1 MVSKKLRSNIVP
13 MVGIAV
19 LLLLIILLVMPKFI
33 GSYWMHVMMLIF
45 FHGILAVS
53 LRQMLILGQV
63 SFAHPA
69 FMAIGAYTSTLL
81 VMKLGLPF
89 WFTIFVAGFTS
100 GIFAFLLGLP
110 VLRLTG
116 PYFFLATFAFLEV
129 VRMIFTRFYEPFG
142 GPMGIYNIP
151 PPNPIGPI
159 DFSSISHFYYL
170 ILVLF
175 VITLLVFYSLERSRF
190 GQSWHAIGESHILAE
205 SIGLNVMGYRV
216 LAFVIACFF
225 AGVAGA
231 CFAHYMT
238 HLSPME
244 FGLHLSV
251 NCIVWVV
258 VGGMGS
264 VFGPA
269 IGAGILTFIPQFFK
283 FTAEY
288 ETGLSAVIFMIIIL
302 FLREGLVSLPQVISM
317 RIRKVR
323 GIVTSDGKVG

>member
-1 MVSKKLRSNIVP
+1 MGALVT
-13 MVGIAV
+13 IAV
-19 LLLLIILLVMPKFI
+19 LLIGLLLIPTLVSP
-33 GSYWMHVMMLIF
+33 YWIHVLMLMF
-45 FHGILAVS
+45 LYGILAVS

-69 FMAIGAYTSTLL
+69 FMAIGAYTSTML
-81 VMKLGLPF
+81 VMNLGLPF
-89 WFTIFVAGFTS
+89 WFTIFLAGFAS
-100 GIFAFLLGLP
+100 GIVALLLGLP

-129 VRMIFTRFYEPFG
+129 VRMILTHFYVPFG

-159 DFSSISHFYYL
+159 NFSSISHFYYL
-170 ILVLF
+170 ILIIF

-190 GQSWHAIGESHILAE
+190 GQAWHAIGQSHDLAE
-205 SIGLNVMGYRV
+205 SLGINVMGYRV

-225 AGVAGA
+225 AGIAGA
-231 CFAHYMT
+231 CYAHYMT
-238 HLSPME
+238 HMSPME
-244 FGLHLSV
+244 FGLTLSV
-251 NCIVWVV
+251 DCIVWAV

-269 IGAGILTFIPQFFK
+269 VGAGILTFIPQLFK

-288 ETGLSAVIFMIIIL
+288 EAGLSSVIFIIIIL
-302 FLREGLVSLPQVISM
+302 FLRGGLVSLPRVISM
-317 RIRKVR
+317 RIRKAR
-323 GIVTSDGKVG
+323 GIVPSGGKVG

>member
-1 MVSKKLRSNIVP
+1 M
-13 MVGIAV
+13 
-19 LLLLIILLVMPKFI
+19 
-33 GSYWMHVMMLIF
+33 
-45 FHGILAVS
+45 AVS

-69 FMAIGAYTSTLL
+69 FMAIGAYTSTML
-81 VMKLGLPF
+81 VMNLGLPF
-89 WFTIFVAGFTS
+89 WFTIFLAGLAS
-100 GIFAFLLGLP
+100 GVFAYLLGLP

-129 VRMIFTRFYEPFG
+129 VRMILTHFYVPFG
-142 GPMGIYNIP
+142 GPMGIYDIP

-170 ILVLF
+170 ILILF
-175 VITLLVFYSLERSRF
+175 IITLLILYSLERSRF
-190 GQSWHAIGESHILAE
+190 GQSWHAIGQSHILAE
-205 SIGLNVMGYRV
+205 SVGVNVMGYRV

-231 CFAHYMT
+231 CYAHYMT
-238 HLSPME
+238 HMSPME
-244 FGLHLSV
+244 FGLTLSV
-251 NCIVWVV
+251 DCIVWAV

-269 IGAGILTFIPQFFK
+269 VGAAILTLIPQLFK

-288 ETGLSAVIFMIIIL
+288 EAGLSAVIFIIIIL
-302 FLREGLVSLPQVISM
+302 FLPGGLVSLPQVVSR
-317 RIRKVR
+317 RIRKSR
-323 GIVTSDGKVG
+323 GIIVTSGEKVG

>member
-1 MVSKKLRSNIVP
+1 VVSIKLRSNMGALVT
-13 MVGIAV
+13 IAV
-19 LLLLIILLVMPKFI
+19 LLIGLLVMPALVS
-33 GSYWMHVMMLIF
+33 SYWIHVLVLMFLY
-45 FHGILAVS
+45 GILAVS

-69 FMAIGAYTSTLL
+69 FMAIGAYTSTML
-81 VMKLGLPF
+81 VMNLGLSF
-89 WFTIFVAGFTS
+89 WFTIFLAGFAS
-100 GIFAFLLGLP
+100 GIVAFLLGLP
-110 VLRLTG
+110 VLKLTG

-129 VRMIFTRFYEPFG
+129 VRMILTHYYVPFG

-170 ILVLF
+170 ILIVF

-190 GQSWHAIGESHILAE
+190 GQSWHAIGQSHVLAE
-205 SIGLNVMGYRV
+205 SLGVNVMGYRV

-231 CFAHYMT
+231 CYAHYMT
-238 HLSPME
+238 HMSPME
-244 FGLHLSV
+244 FGLTLSV
-251 NCIVWVV
+251 DCIVWAV

-269 IGAGILTFIPQFFK
+269 VGAGILTFIPQVFK
-283 FTAEY
+283 STAEY
-288 ETGLSAVIFMIIIL
+288 EAGLSAVIFIIIIL
-302 FLREGLVSLPQVISM
+302 FLPGGLISLPQVISR
-317 RIRKVR
+317 RIKKRED
-323 GIVTSDGKVG
+323 IVTSGGKVG

>member
-1 MVSKKLRSNIVP
+1 VVSIKLRSNIGPLVA
-13 MVGIAV
+13 IAV
-19 LLLLIILLVMPKFI
+19 LLIVLLVMPALV
-33 GSYWMHVMMLIF
+33 SPYWIHVLMLMF
-45 FHGILAVS
+45 LYGILAVS

-69 FMAIGAYTSTLL
+69 FMAIGAYTSTML
-81 VMKLGLPF
+81 VMNLGLPF
-89 WFTIFVAGFTS
+89 WFTIFLAGFAS
-100 GIFAFLLGLP
+100 GIVAFLLGLP

-129 VRMIFTRFYEPFG
+129 VRMILTHFYVPFG

-159 DFSSISHFYYL
+159 NFSSISHFYYL
-170 ILVLF
+170 ILIVF
-175 VITLLVFYSLERSRF
+175 VITLLFFYSLERSRF
-190 GQSWHAIGESHILAE
+190 GQSWHAIGQSHVLAE
-205 SIGLNVMGYRV
+205 SLGVNVMGYRV

-231 CFAHYMT
+231 CYAHYMT
-238 HLSPME
+238 HMSPME
-244 FGLHLSV
+244 FGLTLSV
-251 NCIVWVV
+251 DCIVWAV

-269 IGAGILTFIPQFFK
+269 VGAGILTFIPQLFK

-288 ETGLSAVIFMIIIL
+288 EAGLSAVIFIIIIL
-302 FLREGLVSLPQVISM
+302 FLRGGLVSLPQVISR
-317 RIRKVR
+317 RIKKRED
-323 GIVTSDGKVG
+323 IVTSGGKVG

>member
-1 MVSKKLRSNIVP
+1 MGSYVI
-13 MVGIAV
+13 ITV
-19 LLLLIILLVMPKFI
+19 LLIVLLVMPTLV
-33 GSYWMHVMMLIF
+33 SPYWIHVLMLMF
-45 FHGILAVS
+45 LYGILAVS

-69 FMAIGAYTSTLL
+69 FMAIGAYTSTML
-81 VMKLGLPF
+81 VMNLGLPF
-89 WFTIFVAGFTS
+89 WFTIFLAGFAS
-100 GIFAFLLGLP
+100 GMVALLLGLP

-129 VRMIFTRFYEPFG
+129 VRMILTHFYVPFG

-159 DFSSISHFYYL
+159 NFSSISHFYYL
-170 ILVLF
+170 ILIVF

-190 GQSWHAIGESHILAE
+190 GQSWHAIGQSHDLAE
-205 SIGLNVMGYRV
+205 SLGINVMGYRV

-225 AGVAGA
+225 AGITGA
-231 CFAHYMT
+231 CYAHYMT
-238 HLSPME
+238 HMSPME
-244 FGLHLSV
+244 FGLTLSV
-251 NCIVWVV
+251 DCIVWAV

-269 IGAGILTFIPQFFK
+269 VGAGILTFIPQLFK

-288 ETGLSAVIFMIIIL
+288 EAGLSAVIFIIIIL
-302 FLREGLVSLPQVISM
+302 FLRGGLVSLPRVISM
-317 RIRKVR
+317 RIRKAR
-323 GIVTSDGKVG
+323 GIVPPGGKVG

>member
-1 MVSKKLRSNIVP
+1 VVSTKLRSNIGPLVT
-13 MVGIAV
+13 IAV
-19 LLLLIILLVMPKFI
+19 LLIVLLVMPTLVS
-33 GSYWMHVMMLIF
+33 SYWIHVLMLMF
-45 FHGILAVS
+45 LYGILAVS

-69 FMAIGAYTSTLL
+69 FMAIGAYTSTML
-81 VMKLGLPF
+81 VMNLGLPF
-89 WFTIFVAGFTS
+89 WFTIFVAGFAS
-100 GIFAFLLGLP
+100 GIVAFLLGLP

-129 VRMIFTRFYEPFG
+129 VRMILTHYYVPFG

-159 DFSSISHFYYL
+159 DFSSIAHFYYL
-170 ILVLF
+170 ILIVF

-190 GQSWHAIGESHILAE
+190 GQSWHAIGQSHVLAE
-205 SIGLNVMGYRV
+205 SVGVNVMGYRV

-225 AGVAGA
+225 AGIVGA
-231 CFAHYMT
+231 CYAHYMT
-238 HLSPME
+238 HMSPME
-244 FGLHLSV
+244 FGLTLAV
-251 NCIVWVV
+251 DCIVWAV

-269 IGAGILTFIPQFFK
+269 VGAGILTFIPQLFK

-288 ETGLSAVIFMIIIL
+288 EAGLSAVIFIIIIL
-302 FLREGLVSLPQVISM
+302 FLRGGLVSLPQVISR
-317 RIRKVR
+317 RIRKAR
-323 GIVTSDGKVG
+323 GIVTSGGKVG

>member
-1 MVSKKLRSNIVP
+1 MGALVT
-13 MVGIAV
+13 IAV
-19 LLLLIILLVMPKFI
+19 LLIGLLVMPALVS
-33 GSYWMHVMMLIF
+33 SYWIHVLVLMFLY
-45 FHGILAVS
+45 GILAVS

-69 FMAIGAYTSTLL
+69 FMAIGAYTSTML
-81 VMKLGLPF
+81 VMNLGLSF
-89 WFTIFVAGFTS
+89 WFTIFLAGFAS
-100 GIFAFLLGLP
+100 GIVAFLLGLP
-110 VLRLTG
+110 VLKLTG

-129 VRMIFTRFYEPFG
+129 VRMILTHYYVPFG

-170 ILVLF
+170 ILIVF

-190 GQSWHAIGESHILAE
+190 GQSWHAIGQSHVLAE
-205 SIGLNVMGYRV
+205 SLGVNVMGYRV

-231 CFAHYMT
+231 CYAHYMT
-238 HLSPME
+238 HMSPME
-244 FGLHLSV
+244 FGLTLSV
-251 NCIVWVV
+251 DCIVWAV

-269 IGAGILTFIPQFFK
+269 VGAGILTFIPQVFK
-283 FTAEY
+283 STAEY
-288 ETGLSAVIFMIIIL
+288 EAGLSAVIFIIIIL
-302 FLREGLVSLPQVISM
+302 FLPGGLISLPKVISR
-317 RIRKVR
+317 RIKKRED
-323 GIVTSDGKVG
+323 IVTSGGKVG

>member
-1 MVSKKLRSNIVP
+1 MGTLVT
-13 MVGIAV
+13 IAV
-19 LLLLIILLVMPKFI
+19 LLIGLLLMPTLVSP
-33 GSYWMHVMMLIF
+33 YWIHVLMLMF
-45 FHGILAVS
+45 LYGILAVS

-69 FMAIGAYTSTLL
+69 FMAIGAYTSTML
-81 VMKLGLPF
+81 VMNLGLTF
-89 WFTIFVAGFTS
+89 WFTIFLAGFAS
-100 GIFAFLLGLP
+100 GIVALLLGLP

-129 VRMIFTRFYEPFG
+129 VRMILTHFYVPFG

-159 DFSSISHFYYL
+159 NFSSISNFYYL
-170 ILVLF
+170 ILIVF
-175 VITLLVFYSLERSRF
+175 VITLLVFYSLGRSRF
-190 GQSWHAIGESHILAE
+190 GQSWHAIGQSHDLAE
-205 SIGLNVMGYRV
+205 SLGINVMGYRV

-231 CFAHYMT
+231 CYAHYMT
-238 HLSPME
+238 HMSPME
-244 FGLHLSV
+244 FGLTLSV
-251 NCIVWVV
+251 DCIVWAV

-269 IGAGILTFIPQFFK
+269 VGAGILTFIPQLFK

-288 ETGLSAVIFMIIIL
+288 EAGLSAVIFIIIIL
-302 FLREGLVSLPQVISM
+302 FLRGGLVSLPRVIYM
-317 RIRKVR
+317 RIRKAR
-323 GIVTSDGKVG
+323 GIVPPGGKVG

>member
-1 MVSKKLRSNIVP
+1 MVSIKLRSNMGALVT
-13 MVGIAV
+13 IAV
-19 LLLLIILLVMPKFI
+19 LLIGLLVMPALVS
-33 GSYWMHVMMLIF
+33 SYWIHVLVLMFLY
-45 FHGILAVS
+45 GILAVS

-69 FMAIGAYTSTLL
+69 FMAIGAYTSTML
-81 VMKLGLPF
+81 VMNLGLSF
-89 WFTIFVAGFTS
+89 WFTIFLAGFAS
-100 GIFAFLLGLP
+100 GIVAFLLGLP
-110 VLRLTG
+110 VLKLTG

-129 VRMIFTRFYEPFG
+129 VRMILTHYYVPFG

-170 ILVLF
+170 ILIVF

-190 GQSWHAIGESHILAE
+190 GQSWHAIGQSHVLAE
-205 SIGLNVMGYRV
+205 SLGVNVMGYRV

-231 CFAHYMT
+231 CYAHYMT
-238 HLSPME
+238 HMSPME
-244 FGLHLSV
+244 FGLTLSV
-251 NCIVWVV
+251 DCIVWAV

-269 IGAGILTFIPQFFK
+269 VGAGILTFIPQVFK
-283 FTAEY
+283 STAEY
-288 ETGLSAVIFMIIIL
+288 EAGLSAVIFIIIIL
-302 FLREGLVSLPQVISM
+302 FLPGGLISLPQVISR
-317 RIRKVR
+317 RIKKRED
-323 GIVTSDGKVG
+323 IVTSGGKVG

>member
-1 MVSKKLRSNIVP
+1 MPTLVSPYWIH
-13 MVGIAV
+13 V
-19 LLLLIILLVMPKFI
+19 L
-33 GSYWMHVMMLIF
+33 MLMF
-45 FHGILAVS
+45 LYGILAVS
-53 LRQMLILGQV
+53 IRQMLILGQV

-69 FMAIGAYTSTLL
+69 FMAIGAYTSTML
-81 VMKLGLPF
+81 VMNIGFPF
-89 WFTIFVAGFTS
+89 WLTIFLAGFTS
-100 GIFAFLLGLP
+100 GIFALLLGLP

-129 VRMIFTRFYEPFG
+129 VRMILTHFYVPFG

-170 ILVLF
+170 ILIVF

-190 GQSWHAIGESHILAE
+190 GQSWHAIGQSYVLAE
-205 SIGLNVMGYRV
+205 SVGINVMGYRV

-225 AGVAGA
+225 AGIAGA
-231 CFAHYMT
+231 CYAHYMT
-238 HLSPME
+238 HMSPME
-244 FGLHLSV
+244 FGLTLSV
-251 NCIVWVV
+251 DCIVWAV

-269 IGAGILTFIPQFFK
+269 VGAGILTLIPQVFK

-288 ETGLSAVIFMIIIL
+288 EAGLSAVIFIIIIL
-302 FLREGLVSLPQVISM
+302 FLPGGLVSLPKVISR
-317 RIRKVR
+317 RIRKAEE
-323 GIVTSDGKVG
+323 

>member
-1 MVSKKLRSNIVP
+1 VVSIKLRSNIGALVT
-13 MVGIAV
+13 IAV
-19 LLLLIILLVMPKFI
+19 LLIGLLVMPALVS
-33 GSYWMHVMMLIF
+33 SYWIHVLVLMFLY
-45 FHGILAVS
+45 GILAVS

-69 FMAIGAYTSTLL
+69 FMAIGAYTSTML
-81 VMKLGLPF
+81 VMNLGLSF
-89 WFTIFVAGFTS
+89 WFTIFLAGFAS
-100 GIFAFLLGLP
+100 GIVAFLLGLP
-110 VLRLTG
+110 VLKLTG

-129 VRMIFTRFYEPFG
+129 VRMILTHYYVPFG

-170 ILVLF
+170 ILIVF

-190 GQSWHAIGESHILAE
+190 GQSWHAIGQSHVLAE
-205 SIGLNVMGYRV
+205 SLGVNVMGYRV

-231 CFAHYMT
+231 CYAHYMT
-238 HLSPME
+238 HMSPME
-244 FGLHLSV
+244 FGLTLSV
-251 NCIVWVV
+251 DCIVWAV

-269 IGAGILTFIPQFFK
+269 VGAGILTFIPQVFK
-283 FTAEY
+283 STAEY
-288 ETGLSAVIFMIIIL
+288 EAGLSAVIFIIIIL
-302 FLREGLVSLPQVISM
+302 FLPGGLISLPQVISR
-317 RIRKVR
+317 RIKKRED
-323 GIVTSDGKVG
+323 IVTSGGKVG

>member
-1 MVSKKLRSNIVP
+1 MGALVT
-13 MVGIAV
+13 IAV
-19 LLLLIILLVMPKFI
+19 LLIGLLLMPTLVSP
-33 GSYWMHVMMLIF
+33 YWIHVLMLMF
-45 FHGILAVS
+45 LYGILAVS

-69 FMAIGAYTSTLL
+69 FMAIGAYTSTML
-81 VMKLGLPF
+81 VMNLGLPF
-89 WFTIFVAGFTS
+89 WFTIFLAGFAS
-100 GIFAFLLGLP
+100 GIVALLLGLP

-129 VRMIFTRFYEPFG
+129 VRMILTHFYVPFG

-159 DFSSISHFYYL
+159 NFSSISHFYYL
-170 ILVLF
+170 ILIVF

-190 GQSWHAIGESHILAE
+190 GQSWHAIGQSHDLAE
-205 SIGLNVMGYRV
+205 SLGINVMGYRV

-225 AGVAGA
+225 AGITGA
-231 CFAHYMT
+231 CYAHYMT
-238 HLSPME
+238 HMSPME
-244 FGLHLSV
+244 FGLTLSV
-251 NCIVWVV
+251 DCIVWAV

-269 IGAGILTFIPQFFK
+269 VGAAILTFIPQLFK

-288 ETGLSAVIFMIIIL
+288 EAGLSAVIFIIIIL
-302 FLREGLVSLPQVISM
+302 FLRGGLVSLPRVISV
-317 RIRKVR
+317 RIRKAR
-323 GIVTSDGKVG
+323 GIVPAGGKVG

>member
-1 MVSKKLRSNIVP
+1 MDSIKLRRNMGALVT
-13 MVGIAV
+13 IAV
-19 LLLLIILLVMPKFI
+19 LLIALLLMPTLVSP
-33 GSYWMHVMMLIF
+33 YWIHVLMLMF
-45 FHGILAVS
+45 LYGILAVS

-69 FMAIGAYTSTLL
+69 FMAIGAYTSTML
-81 VMKLGLPF
+81 VMNLGLPF
-89 WFTIFVAGFTS
+89 WFTIFLAGFAS
-100 GIFAFLLGLP
+100 GIVALFLGLP

-129 VRMIFTRFYEPFG
+129 VRMILTHFYVPFG

-159 DFSSISHFYYL
+159 NFSSISHFYYL
-170 ILVLF
+170 ILIVF

-190 GQSWHAIGESHILAE
+190 GQAWHAIGQSHDLAE
-205 SIGLNVMGYRV
+205 SLGINVMGYRV

-225 AGVAGA
+225 AGIAGA
-231 CFAHYMT
+231 CYAHYMT
-238 HLSPME
+238 HMSPME
-244 FGLHLSV
+244 FGLTLSV
-251 NCIVWVV
+251 DIIVWAV

-269 IGAGILTFIPQFFK
+269 VGAGILTFIPQLFK

-288 ETGLSAVIFMIIIL
+288 EAGLSSVIFIIIIL
-302 FLREGLVSLPQVISM
+302 FLRGGLVSLPRVISM
-317 RIRKVR
+317 RIRKAR
-323 GIVTSDGKVG
+323 GIVPSGGKVG

>member
-1 MVSKKLRSNIVP
+1 MVSIKLRSNMGALVT
-13 MVGIAV
+13 IAV
-19 LLLLIILLVMPKFI
+19 LLIGLLVMPALVS
-33 GSYWMHVMMLIF
+33 SYWIHVLMLMF
-45 FHGILAVS
+45 LYGILAVS

-69 FMAIGAYTSTLL
+69 FMAIGAYTSTML
-81 VMKLGLPF
+81 VMNLGLSF
-89 WFTIFVAGFTS
+89 WFTIFLAGFAS
-100 GIFAFLLGLP
+100 GIVAFLLGLP
-110 VLRLTG
+110 VLKLTG

-129 VRMIFTRFYEPFG
+129 VRMILTHYYVPFG

-170 ILVLF
+170 ILIVF

-190 GQSWHAIGESHILAE
+190 GQSWHAIGQSHVLAE
-205 SIGLNVMGYRV
+205 SLGVNVMGYRV

-231 CFAHYMT
+231 CYAHYMT
-238 HLSPME
+238 HMSPME
-244 FGLHLSV
+244 FGLTLSV
-251 NCIVWVV
+251 DCIVWAV

-269 IGAGILTFIPQFFK
+269 VGAGILTFIPQVFK
-283 FTAEY
+283 STAEY
-288 ETGLSAVIFMIIIL
+288 EAGLSAVIFIIIIL
-302 FLREGLVSLPQVISM
+302 FLPGGLISLPKVISR
-317 RIRKVR
+317 RIKKRED
-323 GIVTSDGKVG
+323 IVTSGGKVG

>member
-1 MVSKKLRSNIVP
+1 VVSIKLRSNIGALVT
-13 MVGIAV
+13 IAV
-19 LLLLIILLVMPKFI
+19 LLIGLLVMPALVS
-33 GSYWMHVMMLIF
+33 SYWIHVLVLMFLY
-45 FHGILAVS
+45 GILAVS

-69 FMAIGAYTSTLL
+69 FMAIGAYTSTML
-81 VMKLGLPF
+81 VMNLGLSF
-89 WFTIFVAGFTS
+89 WFTIFLAGFAS
-100 GIFAFLLGLP
+100 GIVAFLLGLP
-110 VLRLTG
+110 VLKLTG

-129 VRMIFTRFYEPFG
+129 VRMILTHYYVPFG

-170 ILVLF
+170 ILIVF

-190 GQSWHAIGESHILAE
+190 GQSWHAIGQSHVLAE
-205 SIGLNVMGYRV
+205 SLGVNVMGYRV

-231 CFAHYMT
+231 CYAHYMT
-238 HLSPME
+238 HMSPME
-244 FGLHLSV
+244 FGLTLSV
-251 NCIVWVV
+251 DCIVWAV

-269 IGAGILTFIPQFFK
+269 VGAGILTFIPQVFK
-283 FTAEY
+283 STAEY
-288 ETGLSAVIFMIIIL
+288 EAGLSAVIFIIIIL
-302 FLREGLVSLPQVISM
+302 FLPGGLISLPKVISR
-317 RIRKVR
+317 RIKKRED
-323 GIVTSDGKVG
+323 IVTSGGKVG

>member
-1 MVSKKLRSNIVP
+1 MGALVT
-13 MVGIAV
+13 IAV
-19 LLLLIILLVMPKFI
+19 LLIGLLLMPTLVSP
-33 GSYWMHVMMLIF
+33 YWIHVLMLMF
-45 FHGILAVS
+45 LYGILAVS

-69 FMAIGAYTSTLL
+69 FMAIGAYTSTML
-81 VMKLGLPF
+81 VMNLGLPF
-89 WFTIFVAGFTS
+89 WFTIFLAGFAS
-100 GIFAFLLGLP
+100 GIVALLLGLP

-129 VRMIFTRFYEPFG
+129 VRMILTHFYIPFG

-159 DFSSISHFYYL
+159 NFSSISHFYYL
-170 ILVLF
+170 ILIVF

-190 GQSWHAIGESHILAE
+190 GQSWHAIGQSHDLAE
-205 SIGLNVMGYRV
+205 SLGINVMGYRV

-225 AGVAGA
+225 AGIAGA
-231 CFAHYMT
+231 CYAHYMT
-238 HLSPME
+238 HMSPME
-244 FGLHLSV
+244 FGLTLSV
-251 NCIVWVV
+251 DCIVWAV

-269 IGAGILTFIPQFFK
+269 VGAGILTFIPQLFK

-288 ETGLSAVIFMIIIL
+288 EAGLSSVIFIIIIL
-302 FLREGLVSLPQVISM
+302 FLRGGLVSLPRVISM
-317 RIRKVR
+317 RIRKAR
-323 GIVTSDGKVG
+323 GIVPSGGKVG

>member
-1 MVSKKLRSNIVP
+1 MGPLFT
-13 MVGIAV
+13 IAV
-19 LLLLIILLVMPKFI
+19 LSIVLLVMPI
-33 GSYWMHVMMLIF
+33 LVSSYWIHVLMLMFIY
-45 FHGILAVS
+45 GILAVS

-69 FMAIGAYTSTLL
+69 FMAIGGYTSTMG
-81 VMKLGLPF
+81 VMNLGLSF
-89 WFTIFVAGFTS
+89 WFTIFLAGFTS
-100 GIFAFLLGLP
+100 GIVAFLLGLP

-129 VRMIFTRFYEPFG
+129 VRMILTHFYVPFG

-170 ILVLF
+170 ILIIF
-175 VITLLVFYSLERSRF
+175 IMTLLVFYSLEKSRF
-190 GQSWHAIGESHILAE
+190 GQSWHAIGQSHVLAE
-205 SIGLNVMGYRV
+205 SVGVNVMGYRV

-231 CFAHYMT
+231 CYAHYMT
-238 HLSPME
+238 HMSPME
-244 FGLHLSV
+244 FGATLAVH
-251 NCIVWVV
+251 CIVWAV

-269 IGAGILTFIPQFFK
+269 VGASILTFIPQLFK

-302 FLREGLVSLPQVISM
+302 FLPGGLVSLPQVISK
-317 RIRKVR
+317 RIKKREV
-323 GIVTSDGKVG
+323 

>member
-1 MVSKKLRSNIVP
+1 MPNLVSPYWIH
-13 MVGIAV
+13 V
-19 LLLLIILLVMPKFI
+19 LILMFL
-33 GSYWMHVMMLIF
+33 Y
-45 FHGILAVS
+45 GILAVS

-69 FMAIGAYTSTLL
+69 FMAIGAYASTMS
-81 VMKLGLPF
+81 VMNLGLPF
-89 WFTIFVAGFTS
+89 WLTIFLAGFAS
-100 GIFAFLLGLP
+100 GIIALLLGLP

-129 VRMIFTRFYEPFG
+129 VRMIFTHFYVPFG

-170 ILVLF
+170 ILIVF
-175 VITLLVFYSLERSRF
+175 IITLLVFYSLERSRF
-190 GQSWHAIGESHILAE
+190 GQSWHAIGQSYVLAE
-205 SIGLNVMGYRV
+205 SVGINVMGYRV

-225 AGVAGA
+225 AGIAGA
-231 CFAHYMT
+231 CYAHYMT
-238 HLSPME
+238 HMSPME
-244 FGLHLSV
+244 FGLTLSV
-251 NCIVWVV
+251 DCIVWAV

-269 IGAGILTFIPQFFK
+269 VGAAILTFISQVFK

-288 ETGLSAVIFMIIIL
+288 EAGLSAVIFMIIIL
-302 FLREGLVSLPQVISM
+302 FLPGGLVSLPQVIS
-317 RIRKVR
+317 RRRRKR
-323 GIVTSDGKVG
+323 GIVTLGGKVD

>member
-1 MVSKKLRSNIVP
+1 MVSIKLRSNMGALVT
-13 MVGIAV
+13 IAV
-19 LLLLIILLVMPKFI
+19 LLIGLLVMPALVS
-33 GSYWMHVMMLIF
+33 SYWIHVLVLMFLY
-45 FHGILAVS
+45 GILAVS

-69 FMAIGAYTSTLL
+69 FMAIGAYTSTML
-81 VMKLGLPF
+81 VMNLGLPF
-89 WFTIFVAGFTS
+89 WFTIFLAGFAS
-100 GIFAFLLGLP
+100 GIVAFLLGLP

-129 VRMIFTRFYEPFG
+129 VRMILTHYYVPFG

-170 ILVLF
+170 ILIVF
-175 VITLLVFYSLERSRF
+175 VITLLFFYSLERSRF
-190 GQSWHAIGESHILAE
+190 GQSWHAIGQSHVLAE
-205 SIGLNVMGYRV
+205 SLGVNVMGYRV

-231 CFAHYMT
+231 CYAHYMT
-238 HLSPME
+238 HMSPME
-244 FGLHLSV
+244 FGLTLSV
-251 NCIVWVV
+251 DCIVWAV

-269 IGAGILTFIPQFFK
+269 VGAGILTFIPQVFK
-283 FTAEY
+283 STAEY
-288 ETGLSAVIFMIIIL
+288 EAGLSAVIFIIIIL
-302 FLREGLVSLPQVISM
+302 FLPGGLISLPKVISR
-317 RIRKVR
+317 RIKKRED
-323 GIVTSDGKVG
+323 IVTSGGKVG